1 MEVKR
6 LNTGV
11 ISDLV
16 SHPVVHEQLIT
27 QRKLLNHGFE
37 NRLKFIMSDE
47 TTWEIT

>member
-16 SHPVVHEQLIT
+16 SHPVVHEQLIS